1 MGVTDAGPL
10 ATTRRGRLRHDA
22 SILRTYLGLGVLN
35 LVQYRSDFV
44 LSVVNAAITL
54 LTQLLGLSVVFA
66 QTTDLAGWRS
76 DDLLVLVGVHFLI
89 GGLIGLVLRP
99 SMEMMMEG
107 IRQGTFD
114 FTLVKPADSQLLA
127 SIQVVRPQA
136 LVDVVVGLGVIVFAT
151 TRLGGALGPVDV
163 GLFLLTLVCGVVV
176 IYSFILA
183 LSTMAFWFVRLDNV
197 LAIFQSL
204 FGQAGR
210 WPITIFPGWLR
221 VMLTFVVPVAFAVT
235 VPSQALT
242 GRLDLVTTLGAVG
255 VALVFFAASRWFWF
269 FALRRYTGA
278 SA

>member
-1 MGVTDAGPL
+1 MAGDTASPD
-10 ATTRRGRLRHDA
+10 TRRGRLRHDV

-44 LSVVNAAITL
+44 LSGVNAVITL
-54 LTQLLGLSVVFA
+54 ATQVLGLSVVFA
-66 QTTDLAGWRS
+66 QTSDLAGWRS

-99 SMEMMMEG
+99 SMETMMEG

-127 SIQVVRPQA
+127 SIQVVRPQS
-136 LVDVVVGLGVIVFAT
+136 LVDVVVGLAVIGWAT
-151 TRLGGALGPVDV
+151 TRLGGALGPLDV
-163 GLFLLTLVCGVVV
+163 VAFLLTLGCGVVV
-176 IYSFILA
+176 IYSFVLA

-210 WPITIFPGWLR
+210 WPVTIFPGWLR
-221 VMLTFVVPVAFAVT
+221 VVLTFAVPVAFAVT

-255 VALVFFAASRWFWF
+255 VALLFFAASRWFWF